1 MSILVPIKS
10 ILDVKDGN
18 PFPGGKGE
26 IYDRSIVVLTSSR
39 TLKFTAP
46 DRERHYLWLMALSY
60 LSNPSQIP
68 PQVSRTPEASRKT
81 TARAKREMILDRRN
95 SVIER
100 SIDKLQNRTSNE
112 SVKLRWSGTAASRKA
127 AEPAIE
133 HDMPMRPLETYARH
147 TRKRSSTAL
156 SSRTSSSIAGPRG
169 STSLVSPSSPR
180 IPSSPHP
187 RSASVEGTSLPAKY
201 DLGDD
206 NGMDD
211 GRSGGNSNSN
221 SNSRD
226 SHAGSMMKHRTPKFH
241 EEDMG
246 TVRMEAFVDTRQRV
260 VVLDLP
266 ASRIARPAVRTRQG
280 STGSRRTVRP
290 GAAVGNDGVG
300 PDQFRGF

>member
-1 MSILVPIKS
+1 
-10 ILDVKDGN
+10 
-18 PFPGGKGE
+18 
-26 IYDRSIVVLTSSR
+26 
-39 TLKFTAP
+39 
-46 DRERHYLWLMALSY
+46 
-60 LSNPSQIP
+60 
-68 PQVSRTPEASRKT
+68 
-81 TARAKREMILDRRN
+81 
-95 SVIER
+95 
-100 SIDKLQNRTSNE
+100 
-112 SVKLRWSGTAASRKA
+112 
-127 AEPAIE
+127 
-133 HDMPMRPLETYARH
+133 
-147 TRKRSSTAL
+147 
-156 SSRTSSSIAGPRG
+156 
-169 STSLVSPSSPR
+169 
-180 IPSSPHP
+180 
-187 RSASVEGTSLPAKY
+187 LPAKY

-260 VVLDLP
+260 GVLDLP

-290 GAAVGNDGVG
+290 GAAVGNDDVG